1 MVLFVPPI
9 QQSQTDSLK
18 TVVEQTDNDSI
29 KASGLYNL
37 SKIYYPYDQ
46 DSAILFATEAKE
58 ISHAM
63 NFRKMEANSLN
74 IIGVSYLIKAE
85 YEKALSTHFEALGIR
100 ETLQDTVGMIES
112 TMNLGNI
119 YYRLNDP
126 EKAVLQYH
134 EALALAQQIN
144 HERAMSLLF
153 NNLGSF
159 YRDRWLAFKDGND
172 FTLAKDYLEKSLTL
186 KETLQDN
193 RGIINTLSQLGE
205 LYYESGEK
213 AKGIEMVEK
222 SLEYSEELNDIEG
235 RLSSLGTL
243 SDYYRDE
250 QSLSKSLAYA
260 KEAYELAEKT
270 ESYYQISI
278 AASRM
283 SNLSALNKD
292 FENAYEFQLIHRA
305 SKDSVFNDSRQ
316 KIRDELE
323 IQYESEKKELENQ
336 KLTQDQALAELTITR
351 KNELLW
357 IFISVG
363 LLLLGL
369 AWHQRKIN
377 QKLRIAH
384 HKLEETNQKVQLQ
397 NNQIQ
402 EQAAQLK
409 TSNKELKKANKFREK
424 LFSIISHDLRTP
436 FASLNNSLDLWQEGE
451 LSLTEMNY
459 ILSNIATNTRSASIL
474 LSNLLTWARTQ
485 MSSEKVEKTEVAL
498 AELITENQQLF
509 AKQLD
514 QKELT
519 LHNEIPAEVTLHT
532 DRDRLRFILRN
543 ILSNS
548 IKFTPDGGEITVSID
563 PDHPTA
569 ILIKDSGIGMSQ
581 AQIDSLFNKKQYSSV
596 GTNGEQGTGIGLMLC
611 KDFADSIGAKITVSS
626 QAGRST
632 TFRVEI

>member
-1 MVLFVPPI
+1 M

-18 TVVEQTDNDSI
+18 SVVKQTDNDSI
-29 KASGLYNL
+29 KASGFYNL
-37 SKIYYPYDQ
+37 SRIYYPYDQ
-46 DSAILFATEAKE
+46 DSAILFATSAKE
-58 ISHAM
+58 ISNAK
-63 NFRKMEANSLN
+63 NFKKLEANALN
-74 IIGVSYLIKAE
+74 IIGVSFLIKAE

-119 YYRLNDP
+119 YYRLGEP
-126 EKAVLQYH
+126 EKAVAQYH

-144 HERAMSLLF
+144 HERAMSLLY

-159 YRDRWLAFKDGND
+159 YRDRWLAFKDEND
-172 FTLAKDYLEKSLTL
+172 FNQAKDFLQKSLDI
-186 KETLQDN
+186 KEKLQDN
-193 RGIINTLSQLGE
+193 RGIINTLGQLGE

-213 AKGIEMVEK
+213 IKGIEMVEK
-222 SLEYSEELNDIEG
+222 SLEYSEELNDTEG

-250 QSLSKSLAYA
+250 QDISKSLPYA
-260 KEAYELAEKT
+260 KEAYELAEST
-270 ESYYQISI
+270 DSYYHIAI

-283 SNLSALNKD
+283 ANLSALNKD
-292 FENAYEFQLIHRA
+292 FENAYQYLLVHRA
-305 SKDSVFNDSRQ
+305 SNDSVFNGSRQ

-336 KLTQDQALAELTITR
+336 KLTQDQALAELSLTR

-363 LLLLGL
+363 LLLLAL

-384 HKLEETNQKVQLQ
+384 RKLEETNQKVQNQ
-397 NNQIQ
+397 NKKIQ
-402 EQAAQLK
+402 EQAAELK
-409 TSNKELKKANKFREK
+409 NSNRELKKANKFREK

-451 LSLTEMNY
+451 LSMNEMNY
-459 ILSNIATNTRSASIL
+459 ILSNIASNTRSASIL

-485 MSSEKVEKTEVAL
+485 MSSEQVEKTEVSP
-498 AELITENQQLF
+498 AELISENQQLF

-519 LHNEIPAEVTLHT
+519 LHNNIPSGVSLHT

-543 ILSNS
+543 IISNAL
-548 IKFTPDGGEITVSID
+548 KFTPAGGEITASLD
-563 PDHPTA
+563 PDCPSA

-581 AQIDSLFNKKQYSSV
+581 AQIDTLFNKKQYSST